1 MSVAVE
7 LAGVTKDYG
16 DGSGSHRVL
25 DRVSVR
31 FAPGEFVAIVGRSGS
46 GKSTLL
52 NLLGGLDVPTAGRV
66 LFGGEDLAA
75 LPEAGRARIRRE
87 RIGFV
92 FQDFNLIPTLRVGEN
107 LLLPLELNGLS
118 RVEAMGRCEV
128 LLERV
133 GLGSMAARFPE
144 SLSGG
149 EQQRLAVIRAV
160 AHGPDVVIA
169 DEPTGNLDLDTA
181 QEVLDLLQ
189 QSCGEAG
196 RTLIMATHSPEVIGR
211 ASRVLRLARGA
222 LVEER

>member
-1 MSVAVE
+1 MSVPIE
-7 LAGVTKDYG
+7 LSGVIKDYG
-16 DGSGSHRVL
+16 DGGGSHRVL
-25 DRVSVR
+25 DGVSVR

-52 NLLGGLDVPTAGRV
+52 NLLGGLDIPTAGRV

-92 FQDFNLIPTLRVGEN
+92 FQDFNLIPTLRVVEN
-107 LLLPLELNGLS
+107 LLLPLELNGLP
-118 RVEAMGRCEV
+118 RARAMARCAE

-222 LVEER
+222 LAEER